1 MAISGAA
8 QYSGAVLPS
17 SEQISFGGRFFGL
30 AYPAGE
36 VAGDRGWGLSL
47 ELNRLFTASMTYLKT
62 VQPYVLYDTAKV
74 YSNAGTLIHDQLG
87 SIALGVRFS
96 DRKHYTLD
104 LALAKP
110 VGDMPTNSGARSLR
124 FNAAWTYQFP

>member
-1 MAISGAA
+1 VATLLPHPLKAQRLKPPDYLPGSKRGAA
-8 QYSGAVLPS
+8 GLYGDGDLPGAY
-17 SEQISFGGRFFGL
+17 FFGDFL
-30 AYPAGE
+30 AALFAVFE
-36 VAGDRGWGLSL
+36 AEFQHLFDISQAFFIGL
-47 ELNRLFTASMTYLKT
+47 
-62 VQPYVLYDTAKV
+62 
-74 YSNAGTLIHDQLG
+74 
-87 SIALGVRFS
+87 ALGVRFS